1 MFSEYR
7 CQLLQLCQ
15 SLKVK
20 LMAHLTPAG
29 QVKSGL
35 AIGSDAR
42 RAGTIYTSD
51 FSDMSILSFI
61 QQSHDEND
69 QGHQHEH
76 EYRPDKVD

>member
-1 MFSEYR
+1 
-7 CQLLQLCQ
+7 
-15 SLKVK
+15 
-20 LMAHLTPAG
+20 MAHLTPAG